1 MFFKVASDME
11 CPYSVQDTSQTSK
24 GCQVSPLKNSGQSP
38 VLRLTVARQMADY
51 RKRLAERLENER
63 EGQSLSR
70 ETLALKAGV
79 SDKTIK
85 RIEEQK
91 VDRPRPVTIRRLAD
105 ALKVEPSDL
114 APPEELEAD
123 QLNRIEQKLDRL
135 LAWAEKRT
143 VQEIEAEFGLD
154 EGQEPR
160 QGERGGG

>member
-1 MFFKVASDME
+1 
-11 CPYSVQDTSQTSK
+11 
-24 GCQVSPLKNSGQSP
+24 
-38 VLRLTVARQMADY
+38 MADY